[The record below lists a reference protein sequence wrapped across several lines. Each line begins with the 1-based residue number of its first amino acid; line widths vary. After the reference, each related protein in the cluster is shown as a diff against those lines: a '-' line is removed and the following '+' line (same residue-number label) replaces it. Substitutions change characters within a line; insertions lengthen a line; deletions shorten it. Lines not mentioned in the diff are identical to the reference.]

1 MTTSTPSD
9 FKVSYYDEP
18 TVETSSIPNLGGIL
32 TTGDLYKKGK
42 FDYSAWAKTAQRI
55 RENAP
60 NWYFALQPNSEG
72 DFVWKTPNNTGL
84 LMGYFQNVITG
95 IKLPL
100 YPYAITEGP
109 NKPIVYEKISAN
121 DIQNSHR
128 RCLCACACY
137 SFGDA
142 FELWARVEVKEEDQE
157 KKVEEKKGITRTPT
171 KPKQEPDPVES
182 IEDKDYGKPIA
193 QPALEAVVQKIMNL
207 SEKYPKKKDE
217 VLNKYKSQYGIT
229 SEKIGPADIRTAEQ
243 GQFLTLLINEIDST
257 L

>member
-121 DIQNSHR
+121 DVQNSHR

-157 KKVEEKKGITRTPT
+157 KKVEEKKGISRTPT
-171 KPKQEPDPVES
+171 KPKQEPEPVES

-217 VLNKYKSQYGIT
+217 VLDKYKSQYGIT

>member
-9 FKVSYYDEP
+9 FKVTYYDEP

-157 KKVEEKKGITRTPT
+157 KKVEEKKGISRTPT
-171 KPKQEPDPVES
+171 KPKQEPEPVES

-193 QPALEAVVQKIMNL
+193 QPALEAVVQKIMSL

>member
-157 KKVEEKKGITRTPT
+157 KKVEEKKGISRTPT
-171 KPKQEPDPVES
+171 KPKQEPEPVES

-193 QPALEAVVQKIMNL
+193 QPALEAVVQKIMSL

>member
-1 MTTSTPSD
+1 MTTETELSP
-9 FKVSYYDEP
+9 
-18 TVETSSIPNLGGIL
+18 VETYTIPNLGGIL

-157 KKVEEKKGITRTPT
+157 KKVEEKKGIARTPT
-171 KPKQEPDPVES
+171 KPKQELEPVES

-217 VLNKYKSQYGIT
+217 VLNKYKSQFGIT

-243 GQFLTLLINEIDST
+243 GQFLTLLKNEIDST

>member
-217 VLNKYKSQYGIT
+217 VLNKYKSQFGIT